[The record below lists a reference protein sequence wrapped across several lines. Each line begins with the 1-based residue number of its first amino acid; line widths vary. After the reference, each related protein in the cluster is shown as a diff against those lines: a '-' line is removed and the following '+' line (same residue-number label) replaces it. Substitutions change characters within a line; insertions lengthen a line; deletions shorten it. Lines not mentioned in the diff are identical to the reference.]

1 MSDLRATADQLARQ
15 QLAAQRAPA
24 TASSDEDLQR
34 LGDEIGACV
43 RAIEQELRAA
53 PHQLACA
60 MRTEHDGIAV
70 AWSTRDGGVTWGF
83 HVRRS
88 DGSAW
93 EPWGSLPLLSRVVT
107 AALLPPLARGVRQ
120 QVGQCLAR
128 GPAILASLRAW
139 NGEP

>member
-1 MSDLRATADQLARQ
+1 MSD
-15 QLAAQRAPA
+15 AQ
-24 TASSDEDLQR
+24 ELQR

-43 RAIEQELRAA
+43 RSMEAELRAA

-60 MRTEHDGIAV
+60 MSTEHGIAI
-70 AWSTRDGGVTWGF
+70 AWTTRDGGATWGF

-88 DGSAW
+88 ESSAW

-107 AALLPPLARGVRQ
+107 AATLPVLARGVRQ

-128 GPAILASLRAW
+128 GPAILASLRQW
-139 NGEP
+139 DGEP

>member
-24 TASSDEDLQR
+24 TASSAEDLQR

-43 RAIEQELRAA
+43 RAMEEKLRAG

-60 MRTEHDGIAV
+60 MTTVHGIAI
-70 AWSTRDGGVTWGF
+70 AWTTRDGGATWGF

-88 DGSAW
+88 EGSAW

-107 AALLPPLARGVRQ
+107 AAGLPVLARGVRQ
-120 QVGQCLAR
+120 QVGQCIEH
-128 GPAILASLRAW
+128 GPALLASLRQW
-139 NGEP
+139 DGGP